1 MKLLT
6 LAFTA
11 GLAVLM
17 SGCAALRPPVQV
29 HPIETADKPTFVD
42 LDATRRGYI
51 ILPRPDGKGFYVL
64 AEPSPEA
71 ALATVNKILA
81 EVSVKNGSVP
91 IDAKTQIEFN
101 TAVIQLASKSQTVL
115 FLRESLYRLN
125 EQSVNQTLPPEEI
138 AKLYETAMLT
148 ALKMAETELAK
159 QQTDLAK
166 LLADPGV
173 RDVWNQVFG
182 QPPSVGGTP
191 VAPPPPAGKKVPDP
205 APSTP

>member
-1 MKLLT
+1 MYNMKIIT
-6 LAFTA
+6 LALTA
-11 GLAVLM
+11 AMALGLT
-17 SGCAALRPPVQV
+17 GCAALRSPVNV
-29 HPIETADKPTFVD
+29 HPIEAADKPTFVD
-42 LDATRRGYI
+42 LDATRRGYV

-81 EVSVKNGSVP
+81 EVSVKNGSAP

-101 TAVIQLASKSQTVL
+101 TAVVQLASKSQTVL
-115 FLRESLYRLN
+115 FLREALYRLN
-125 EQSVNQTLPPEEI
+125 EQSVNHTLPPEQI

-148 ALKMAETELAK
+148 ALKMSETELAK

-173 RDVWNQVFG
+173 REVWNQVFG
-182 QPPSVGGTP
+182 QPTAAGSP
-191 VAPPPPAGKKVPDP
+191 VR
-205 APSTP
+205 